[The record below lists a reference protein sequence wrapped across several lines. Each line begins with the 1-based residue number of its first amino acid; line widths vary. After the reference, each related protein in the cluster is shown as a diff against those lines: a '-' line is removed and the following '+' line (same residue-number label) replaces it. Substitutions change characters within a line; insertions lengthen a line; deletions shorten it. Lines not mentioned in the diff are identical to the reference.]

1 MATESADESDGA
13 HVSVRLPPD
22 LGEWLDERAAALD
35 VDRGELLVQLAGAYR
50 AAADLGDESPAALAG
65 DGVDPAAL
73 EEVREQLSADDDA
86 LRELNDRVNDVEGRL
101 EENVEDLRSRVLQL
115 RDAVDDTASQAHSHR
130 EFGQIDARV
139 DELSETV
146 ESVAADVEAQ
156 GSRVADAESRL
167 DDAGE
172 KLTRLARAV
181 VALRR
186 EADRADDGVGLE
198 ELLVAANRNGVTE
211 AACGACGDVVTVG
224 LLSDPSC
231 PHCGSEFA
239 ELELPAGGLGRTLG
253 FRRPKL
259 RCAEPPALEAGDE

>member
-13 HVSVRLPPD
+13 QVSVRLPPD

-50 AAADLGDESPAALAG
+50 AAADLGDESRAGLAG
-65 DGVDPAAL
+65 DGVDQEAL
-73 EEVREQLSADDDA
+73 EDVREQLSADDDA

-101 EENVEDLRSRVLQL
+101 QENVEDLRSRVLQL
-115 RDAVDDTASQAHSHR
+115 RDAVGDTASQAHSHR
-130 EFGQIDARV
+130 EFGEIDARV
-139 DELSETV
+139 DDLSETV
-146 ESVAADVEAQ
+146 ETVAADVEAQ
-156 GSRVADAESRL
+156 GGRVAEVETRL

-186 EADRADDGVGLE
+186 ETDRETDGAGLE
-198 ELLVAANRNGVTE
+198 ELRVTANRSGVTE
-211 AACGACGDVVTVG
+211 AACGACGDVVTIG
-224 LLSDPSC
+224 LLSDASC
-231 PHCGSEFA
+231 PHCGTGFA

-253 FRRPKL
+253 FRRPQL